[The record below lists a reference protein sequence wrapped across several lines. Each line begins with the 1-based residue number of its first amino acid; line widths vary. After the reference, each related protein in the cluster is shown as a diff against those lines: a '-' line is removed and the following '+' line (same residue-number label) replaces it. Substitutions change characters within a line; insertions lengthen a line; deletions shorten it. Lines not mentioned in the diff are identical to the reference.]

1 MKQKSNYRWLEPLLV
16 ILLWVNG
23 IFWKLHYLSI
33 HSGSIGCENEL
44 LSRALVTSFDGKI
57 LPVQSIAYPCRFI
70 YAKILRVFFTFF
82 GNDFRTPV
90 YFQLVMQSIALLLLF
105 FAIRKMVGKV
115 AGVLALASL
124 TYIPYVTQ
132 TSTEHFFLF
141 LLSVYLFLTSILW
154 SVLQKENRK
163 TWKKVVLTI
172 ILGLLI
178 STFSYFDFLGVCFL
192 LLPLIGILV
201 IKTEKKWLFSLL
213 YFLSALLGGGILL
226 VGMDIL
232 QGKGITEIWNSYYE
246 LYFSAFGSNMNY
258 MLIYFVAGIV
268 GIVLIVGGF
277 VRMTINKQLAPLA
290 ETDAETIA
298 KAMEETEV
306 EKSTEEAIETTKTEE
321 TEKKINY
328 IENPLPLPKKHVK
341 RELSYA
347 FEPDESLM
355 DFDIKELDEN
365 DDFDIQ

>member
-1 MKQKSNYRWLEPLLV
+1 
-16 ILLWVNG
+16 
-23 IFWKLHYLSI
+23 
-33 HSGSIGCENEL
+33 
-44 LSRALVTSFDGKI
+44 
-57 LPVQSIAYPCRFI
+57 
-70 YAKILRVFFTFF
+70 
-82 GNDFRTPV
+82 
-90 YFQLVMQSIALLLLF
+90 MQSIALLLLF

-115 AGVLALASL
+115 AGILVLASL
-124 TYIPYVTQ
+124 AYIPYVTQ

-154 SVLQKENRK
+154 SGLQKENRK

-172 ILGLLI
+172 VLGLLI

-192 LLPLIGILV
+192 LLPLICILV
-201 IKTEKKWLFSLL
+201 SKTEKKWLFSLL
-213 YFLSALLGGGILL
+213 YFLFALLGGGILL

-246 LYFSAFGSNMNY
+246 LYFSTFGSNMNY
-258 MLIYFVAGIV
+258 MPIYLVAGVVGTALIIG
-268 GIVLIVGGF
+268 GIV
-277 VRMTINKQLAPLA
+277 RMVINKQIAPLA

-298 KAMEETEV
+298 KAMEETEA
-306 EKSTEEAIETTKTEE
+306 TEQTAEAEE

-341 RELSYA
+341 REMGYA

-355 DFDIKELDEN
+355 DFDIKELSEN